1 VAKKRRRSR
10 PSIFVSNDDGIY
22 GPGLKPLAK
31 ALASLGQVTVV
42 VPELERSAASHA
54 ITLHKPI
61 RVHRLDRTTLI
72 MNGTPADC
80 VRFGVLSHLKEK
92 VDIVVS
98 GINRGPNLGADV
110 IYSGTVGAAME
121 ACMLGL
127 PSVAVSLADVDRGN
141 YDTAAQFVKY
151 LVKQI
156 LEKPVPKDICFNVNV
171 PDRPKHRIK
180 GVAVTHLGKRIYGK
194 DFSSGVD
201 PRGQTYYWLAGDT
214 PSGIAVP
221 GSDIAAIQQG
231 KISVT
236 PLRIDMTAT
245 EMIPPLRQWRWRF

>member
-1 VAKKRRRSR
+1 MKRRSKRSHV
-10 PSIFVSNDDGIY
+10 PSIFVCNDDGIY

-31 ALASLGQVTVV
+31 AMESLGHVTVV

-61 RVHRLDRTTLI
+61 RVHRLDRSTLI

-98 GINRGPNLGADV
+98 GINRGPNLGADT

-121 ACMLGL
+121 ACMLGI
-127 PSVAVSLADVDRGN
+127 PSVAVSLADVGRGN
-141 YDTAAQFVKY
+141 YDTAAQFVKQ
-151 LVKQI
+151 LVKLI
-156 LEKPVPKDICFNVNV
+156 LSRPVPRDICYNVNV
-171 PDRPKHRIK
+171 PDRPKNRIK

-194 DFSSGVD
+194 DLESGID

-231 KISVT
+231 KISIT
-236 PLRIDMTAT
+236 PLRLDMTAT
-245 EMIPPLRQWRWRF
+245 EIIPIMRQWKWK